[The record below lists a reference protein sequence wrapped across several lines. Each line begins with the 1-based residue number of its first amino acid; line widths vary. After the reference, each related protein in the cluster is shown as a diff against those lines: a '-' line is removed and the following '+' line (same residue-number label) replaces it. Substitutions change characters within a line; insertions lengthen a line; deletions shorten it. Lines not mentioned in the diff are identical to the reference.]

1 MKKHYI
7 PLTQEGCKYLGQI
20 FNTSLIKP
28 MHYNIRL
35 ISLITDYLSFGLQQS
50 KLKTLA
56 GHVTK

>member
-7 PLTQEGCKYLGQI
+7 PLTQEGYKYLGQI
-20 FNTSLIKP
+20 FNTNLIKL

-35 ISLITDYLSFGLQQS
+35 ISLITDYLSFGLQQP

-56 GHVTK
+56 GHITK